1 MWAGLVP
8 SRAVPEN
15 LFHALPLDSGGLL
28 AIFGIPW
35 LAEASPR
42 YLPSESHRIL
52 PVSVSKFVLCIRTA
66 VLLD

>member
-8 SRAVPEN
+8 SRAVSEN

-35 LAEASPR
+35 LVEASPR
-42 YLPSESHRIL
+42 YLLSESHGIL
-52 PVSVSKFVLCIRTA
+52 PVSVSKSALCIRPA
-66 VLLD
+66 DLLD